1 MKSVTRSST
10 YYRGPMACTGSRD
23 VDSTALI
30 RMHDTAARRHAFH
43 QRETVTAA
51 IRNNDARLPLSE
63 KERRCSRLSGHNG
76 VTARSMQRI
85 PLATLSTSICSS
97 SRRAQRSK
105 VIPRTRKD
113 VTHGT

>member
-10 YYRGPMACTGSRD
+10 YYRGPRACTGSRG

-30 RMHDTAARRHAFH
+30 RMHDAAARRHAFH

-51 IRNNDARLPLSE
+51 IRDNDAGQPRSE

-76 VTARSMQRI
+76 VTVCRMQRI
-85 PLATLSTSICSS
+85 PLATLSLSTCGS
-97 SRRAQRSK
+97 SRGAQRSK

-113 VTHGT
+113 VTHGQ